1 MRARTLPHGLN
12 PTGLTESTLDLPAHW
27 ASALVNGDYT
37 SFDDSNPDDIKEQS
51 TIAQIE
57 DLFGSCTGVSDT
69 PEFRVHHDASADG
82 VLPCDCLTY
91 TFISH
96 NEVGCG

>member
-12 PTGLTESTLDLPAHW
+12 PTGLTETTLDLPAHW
-27 ASALVNGDYT
+27 ASALINGDYT
-37 SFDDSNPDDIKEQS
+37 SFDDSNPEDSDEMAI
-51 TIAQIE
+51 IDHIE
-57 DLFGSCTGVSDT
+57 RLFGSCTGVSDT
-69 PEFRVHHDASADG
+69 PEFRTHHDASADG

-91 TFISH
+91 TFINY